1 MMSKK
6 TVPKPPGRGRAPP
19 SVDDPPLIRV
29 LLAESTRRGDTM
41 DQMARELGVP
51 YQRIAEWR
59 RGETNVANA
68 KRSVLRAAARYLEVP
83 TAFVFCLAGVITV
96 EDVLTPSDAA
106 APDRFRRLLGD
117 LRTDPAWAGFVPEA
131 LMTADPEV
139 QRFVALLYKE
149 LRGKAG
155 GHEAR
160 EFEWMRA
167 IHRAALGDAQAQV
180 ELEEYRRGRP
190 EG

>member
-1 MMSKK
+1 M
-6 TVPKPPGRGRAPP
+6 
-19 SVDDPPLIRV
+19 
-29 LLAESTRRGDTM
+29 E
-41 DQMARELGVP
+41 QMATAIGVP

-59 RGETNVANA
+59 RRETNIANA
-68 KRSVLRAAARYLEVP
+68 KRDVLRAAARYLEVP
-83 TAFVFCLAGVITV
+83 TAFVLCLAGVITV
-96 EDVLTPSDAA
+96 EDVLAPSEAA
-106 APDRFRRLLGD
+106 APDQFRRLLRD
-117 LRTDPAWAGFVPEA
+117 LRSDPAWAGFLPEA

-155 GHEAR
+155 SHEIR

-167 IHRAALGDAQAQV
+167 IHRAALGDAQAQA
-180 ELEEYRRGRP
+180 ELEEFRRGRP